1 MPWMMQGAMMGMQ
14 AIMGAQQ
21 AGSQAAQQMTQTNW
35 SNHIGQM
42 QTDQANRDI
51 AAANARQWMNNK
63 LITEASNNQMAE
75 QQVYLQYN
83 FDNAT
88 GELSRKTKQQN
99 DGLMASLSNRNLK
112 GGTARALMRQQE
124 HNQGKVFEARAVSH
138 SNKMRDTERQRDAA
152 LSQRNFSYNPHQ
164 TFVPATTFTDPG
176 KAHKNA
182 LISGLMGAAMGT
194 YTAHGQHQ
202 HQQAQETFMQ
212 KQTDWYT
219 QQMAGA
225 AVPAPPPMSP
235 FGQNTINPGPVG
247 YVP

>member
-1 MPWMMQGAMMGMQ
+1 MPWMMQGAMMGFQ

-63 LITEASNNQMAE
+63 LITETANRQMAE
-75 QQVYLQYN
+75 EQVYLQYN

-99 DGLMASLSNRNLK
+99 DSLISSLSNRNLK
-112 GGTARALMRQQE
+112 GGTARALMRQTE
-124 HNQGKVFEARAVSH
+124 YNQGKMFEARSISH
-138 SNKMRDTERQRDAA
+138 GNRMRDSQRRRDAA
-152 LSQRNFSYNPHQ
+152 LSQRNFSYTPHQ
-164 TFVPATTFTDPG
+164 TFVKSTNWTDPG

-182 LISGLMGAAMGT
+182 LISGLIGAGLGT
-194 YTAHGQHQ
+194 YNAHTAS
-202 HQQAQETFMQ
+202 QQWDTQSALIDQ
-212 KQTDWYT
+212 QTQYYT
-219 QQMAGA
+219 GLNQPPQQPTGGGM
-225 AVPAPPPMSP
+225 
-235 FGQNTINPGPVG
+235 GPH
-247 YVP
+247 PW